1 MLFRYNIEGGRR
13 PLVLLHGD
21 AGVLPYHRGRLLAE
35 FLGPDQ
41 PIYAIEAP
49 GFDGTRLPCT
59 SIHEAAREY
68 LGDLRRAGLTGP
80 LSVAGVCGGSL
91 VAFQVAQQ
99 LAAEAQ
105 FSGERSRAELLLMI
119 DPPGL
124 PGAGVREEKFRPEVI
139 DLLREQA
146 KTWLLSLVERKE
158 EGPVDLHDP
167 AELKRAIEIG
177 ALVQISISRYF
188 AAAYPGR
195 VEVLA
200 IEKRAE
206 MIRRPNWPW
215 RNILTGTWNLTAIP
229 CEHTDLFAAQ
239 RQTVFGWIA
248 RRLEGAPSEARLE
261 IGGS

>member
-1 MLFRYNIEGGRR
+1 MLFRYSIEGRRR

-59 SIHEAAREY
+59 SVHDAAREY
-68 LGDLRRAGLTGP
+68 VADLRRAGLRGP
-80 LSVAGVCGGSL
+80 LAVAGVCGGSL
-91 VAFQVAQQ
+91 VAFQIAQQ

-105 FSGERSRAELLLMI
+105 FAGEPSAAELLLMI

-124 PGAGVREEKFRPEVI
+124 PGGGVREEKFRPEVVG
-139 DLLREQA
+139 LLREQA
-146 KTWLLSLVERKE
+146 KTWLLSLIERKE

-167 AELKRAIEIG
+167 AQLERAIEIG
-177 ALVQISISRYF
+177 ALVQMSISRYF
-188 AAAYPGR
+188 AAAYAGR

-200 IEKRAE
+200 IEKRAQ
-206 MIRRPNWPW
+206 MIRRSNWPW
-215 RNILTGTWNLTAIP
+215 QNILTGPWNLTPIA
-229 CEHTDLFAAQ
+229 CEHTDLFSSKRHAVFEWIKAGLEKAPDETRLQAQ
-239 RQTVFGWIA
+239 
-248 RRLEGAPSEARLE
+248 
-261 IGGS
+261 GS